1 MVDIARLGI
10 EADSRGVVKA
20 TTDLDRLGDQAVV
33 TGKEIDGVTKA
44 TKGFSTMSPQAQ
56 HNAKMFAY
64 QLNQVGQ
71 QGAVTGD
78 YMGALSIQA
87 ADMLTVFGLWG
98 VLAGGVV
105 AVMGPMAM
113 SLFDSAEA
121 GKELEDQ
128 LDNLA
133 AAAKRY
139 LDANDQTSQSFM
151 LGDEYGEMAS
161 QARELFQIEREIAEL
176 RANEAMRAVTRTV
189 ASELGAGGAIGLDP
203 AQIRDTQ
210 AAAAELQAEIDRL
223 SAQTMVSDEAFR
235 RNNDAIGEM
244 RDQLSSMRDVSRG
257 IDDLAD
263 SLGVTEEAAREIAAR
278 FAEVG
283 QAEGA
288 KAQAYAMQ
296 ELVGYIFNAS
306 DNLADAEEEGEALYA
321 QLVEATKQAF
331 ALSQTEIAPPISFA
345 ADEASRL
352 ATNMQNSAAAWQ
364 AYRGAQDLAA
374 IGPGMTR
381 APAGGGIDLYD
392 VELQGDGLL
401 PPQAE
406 GWKPAKKT
414 RSGTTAADKAAREAR
429 QAADAYDRLKRSLD
443 PLAAING
450 EYADNQQILNDALA
464 AGKITATDFAVGMA
478 MVDEAHQKAMD
489 DLEGSTDRLQNLQD
503 GVAGFADALFDN
515 STSISDWAANALIE
529 FAKVQAQLALLKAF
543 GISTDGVD
551 AGSTFIG
558 SIIDGFRAGGGPVS
572 ANRAYVVGE
581 KGPELMVPQTSG
593 VVVPNHQLG
602 GQGAQPQF
610 TSGELFLSDNG
621 SIMGRV
627 RYEQAQGL
635 ASAGAAQRRQ
645 FGSTANTFR
654 ERGTTG

>member
-44 TKGFSTMSPQAQ
+44 TKSFSTMSPQAQ

-133 AAAKRY
+133 AATKRY
-139 LDANDQTSQSFM
+139 IDANDRTSNSFL

-161 QARELFQIEREIAEL
+161 RARELFQIERQIAEL
-176 RANEAMRAVTRTV
+176 RANEAMQAVTRTV

-244 RDQLSSMRDVSRG
+244 REQLSNLRSVSKG
-257 IDDLAD
+257 VDDLAD
-263 SLGVTEEAAREIAAR
+263 ILGVTEAAAREIAAR

-288 KAQAYAMQ
+288 RAQADAMID
-296 ELVGYIFNAS
+296 LVAFIDQAS
-306 DNLADAEEEGEALYA
+306 GNLSEAEEEGEALYE
-321 QLVEATKQAF
+321 QLVQAANEALQLAK
-331 ALSQTEIAPPISFA
+331 TEIAPTISVA
-345 ADEASRL
+345 ADEAARL

-364 AYRGAQDLAA
+364 AYRDAQPLA
-374 IGPGMTR
+374 GLPLPVTM
-381 APAGGGIDLYD
+381 APPGGGIDLYD

-406 GWKPAKKT
+406 GWKPVKKT
-414 RSGTTAADKAAREAR
+414 RSGTTAADKAAREAE

-450 EYADNQQILNDALA
+450 EYADNQKILNDALA
-464 AGKITATDFAVGMA
+464 AGKITAVDFAVGMA

-489 DLEGSTDRLQNLQD
+489 DLEGSIDRLQNLQD
-503 GVAGFADALFDN
+503 GVAGFTDALFDN

-551 AGSTFIG
+551 ASSTFIG

-635 ASAGAAQRRQ
+635 AAASTAQRKS
-645 FGSTANTFR
+645 FGSTANDFR